1 MFWNSKGL
9 EKKKKETKMGNSD
22 ISPAMAL
29 GALAITAML
38 FLGLQH
44 YDFLVLNWKSIVFAL
59 ESSSLFL
66 TTLIGAIVL
75 NVLVPVVLL
84 ERTFG
89 YKKQG
94 SRLRSLKKSPLLI
107 RKALGKTVLSGI
119 VAFFLYGKAKAFGLE
134 NSVILRD
141 LISLDYYSTLIDL
154 FSTSASVTVAILLY
168 ILLSIFLKLGSILKL
183 KSGLPYKTTLKN
195 HLTLGSIGEEKPK
208 FGETQSPKWVVIPEK
223 ALNGNILVTGSIG
236 TGKTQGTILTYVD
249 QLFRNFKQTPTAL
262 ILDPKGS
269 FINNVAGILEKRGLQ
284 DRCILLGDV
293 HANI

>member
-1 MFWNSKGL
+1 M
-9 EKKKKETKMGNSD
+9 ENSD

-29 GALAITAML
+29 GALVITAML

-44 YDFLVLNWKSIVFAL
+44 YDFLVLNWKNILFAL

-66 TTLIGAIVL
+66 TILIGAIVF
-75 NVLVPVVLL
+75 NVLVLVVLV

-107 RKALGKTVLSGI
+107 RKALGKIVLSGI
-119 VAFFLYGKAKAFGLE
+119 VIFFFYGDVKTFGLK
-134 NSVILRD
+134 NSVVLKD
-141 LISLDYYSTLIDL
+141 LISPDYYQTLTGIY
-154 FSTSASVTVAILLY
+154 SASASVTLAILLY
-168 ILLSIFLKLGSILKL
+168 ILLSNLSKLGSILNL
-183 KSGLPYKTTLKN
+183 KSGLPFKTTLKN

-269 FINNVAGILEKRGLQ
+269 FINNVAGILKKRGLQ

>member
-9 EKKKKETKMGNSD
+9 EKKRKETKMGNSD

-29 GALAITAML
+29 GALVITAML

-44 YDFLVLNWKSIVFAL
+44 YDFLVLNWKNILFAL

-66 TTLIGAIVL
+66 TILIGAIVF
-75 NVLVPVVLL
+75 NVLVLVVLV

-107 RKALGKTVLSGI
+107 RKALGKIVLSGI
-119 VAFFLYGKAKAFGLE
+119 VIFFFYGDVKTFGLK
-134 NSVILRD
+134 NSVVLKD
-141 LISLDYYSTLIDL
+141 LISPDYYQTLTGIY
-154 FSTSASVTVAILLY
+154 SASASVTLAILLY
-168 ILLSIFLKLGSILKL
+168 ILLSNLSKLGSILNL
-183 KSGLPYKTTLKN
+183 KSGLPFKTTLKN

-269 FINNVAGILEKRGLQ
+269 FINNVAGILKKRGLQ

>member
-1 MFWNSKGL
+1 
-9 EKKKKETKMGNSD
+9 MGNSD

-29 GALAITAML
+29 GALVITAML

-44 YDFLVLNWKSIVFAL
+44 YDFLALNWKSILFAL

-66 TTLIGAIVL
+66 TTFIGATIF
-75 NVLVPVVLL
+75 NVLVILVLL

-107 RKALGKTVLSGI
+107 KKALGKIALSGI
-119 VAFFLYGKAKAFGLE
+119 VTFFFYGDLKTFGLE
-134 NSVILRD
+134 NSVILKD
-141 LISLDYYSTLIDL
+141 LISPDIYLTLTDI
-154 FSTSASVTVAILLY
+154 FSASASVTVAILLF
-168 ILLSIFLKLGSILKL
+168 IIMSIFSKLGSILKL
-183 KSGLPYKTTLKN
+183 KSGLPFKTTLKN
-195 HLTLGSIGEEKPK
+195 HLTLGSIGEEKSK
-208 FGETQSPKWVVIPEK
+208 IGETQNPKWVVIPEK

-236 TGKTQGTILTYVD
+236 TGKTQGTILTYVN

-293 HANI
+293 YANI

>member
-1 MFWNSKGL
+1 M
-9 EKKKKETKMGNSD
+9 ENSD

-29 GALAITAML
+29 GALVITAML

-44 YDFLVLNWKSIVFAL
+44 YDFLVLNWKNILFAL

-66 TTLIGAIVL
+66 TILIGAIVF
-75 NVLVPVVLL
+75 NVLVLVVLV

-107 RKALGKTVLSGI
+107 RKALGKIVLSGI
-119 VAFFLYGKAKAFGLE
+119 VIFFFYGDVKTFGLK
-134 NSVILRD
+134 NSVVLKD
-141 LISLDYYSTLIDL
+141 LISPDYYQTLTGIY
-154 FSTSASVTVAILLY
+154 SASASVTLAILLY
-168 ILLSIFLKLGSILKL
+168 ILLSNLSKLGSILNL
-183 KSGLPYKTTLKN
+183 KSGLPFKTTLKN

-284 DRCILLGDV
+284 GRCLLLGDV

>member
-1 MFWNSKGL
+1 
-9 EKKKKETKMGNSD
+9 MGNSD

-29 GALAITAML
+29 GALVITAML

-44 YDFLVLNWKSIVFAL
+44 YDFLALNWKSILFAV
-59 ESSSLFL
+59 EASSLFL
-66 TTLIGAIVL
+66 TIFIGATIFNILVL
-75 NVLVPVVLL
+75 LVLL

-94 SRLRSLKKSPLLI
+94 SRLRSIKKSPLLI
-107 RKALGKTVLSGI
+107 KKALGKFVLSGI
-119 VAFFLYGKAKAFGLE
+119 VAFFYYGDVKTFGLE
-134 NSVILRD
+134 NSVVLKD
-141 LISLDYYSTLIDL
+141 LISPGIYLTLTDL
-154 FSTSASVTVAILLY
+154 FSASASVTLAILLF
-168 ILLSIFLKLGSILKL
+168 IMMSIFSKLGSILKF
-183 KSGLPYKTTLKN
+183 KSGLPFKTTLKN
-195 HLTLGSIGEEKPK
+195 HLTLGSIGEEKSK
-208 FGETQSPKWVVIPEK
+208 IGETQNPKWVVIPEK

>member
-9 EKKKKETKMGNSD
+9 GKKKKEAKMGNSD

-29 GALAITAML
+29 GALVITAML

-44 YDFLVLNWKSIVFAL
+44 YDFLALNWKSILFAV
-59 ESSSLFL
+59 EASSLFL
-66 TTLIGAIVL
+66 TIFIGATIFNILVL
-75 NVLVPVVLL
+75 LVLL

-94 SRLRSLKKSPLLI
+94 SRLRSIKKSPLLI
-107 RKALGKTVLSGI
+107 KKALGKFVLSGI
-119 VAFFLYGKAKAFGLE
+119 VAFFYYGDVKTFGLE
-134 NSVILRD
+134 NSVVLKD
-141 LISLDYYSTLIDL
+141 LISPGIYLTLTDL
-154 FSTSASVTVAILLY
+154 FSASASVTLAILLF
-168 ILLSIFLKLGSILKL
+168 IMMSIFSKLGSILKF
-183 KSGLPYKTTLKN
+183 KSGLPFKTTLKN
-195 HLTLGSIGEEKPK
+195 HLTLGSIGEEKSK
-208 FGETQSPKWVVIPEK
+208 IGETQNPKWVVIPEK